1 MRRASLLLAVA
12 VVLSAVPLFAE
23 SSLYTITPG
32 SGPTA
37 GGQLVT
43 IKAAEGNFGT
53 WPYTVVFGNTA
64 ASSTTRV
71 DEHTM
76 TAITPAHLP
85 GVVDVRIFEYDLY
98 LGTDG
103 LTYEFV
109 GDPPL
114 AQLER
119 ILLPV
124 LTPPVPGAFGSE
136 FRTALR
142 LLNTGD
148 EKTLEV
154 FGLTQNCVVLCIDP
168 QGDPMQLEPNQAA
181 GEHDVIYLGNPGR
194 FIYISPEQSRDF
206 AAQLRVYD
214 TSRAAENFG
223 TSIPVVPHSQFR
235 TKAFALLNV
244 PTDPRFRNTLRLYS
258 TAPTTVTIEGLDAA
272 PRVIALSGGS
282 TLHDP
287 AYAVLGF
294 SGTEAGLKDL
304 VITPAPG
311 GPAVWGFIS
320 VTNNLTQH
328 ITTISPH

>member
-1 MRRASLLLAVA
+1 MRRASLLLAVL
-12 VVLSAVPLFAE
+12 LSAVPLSAQFVPF
-23 SSLYTITPG
+23 TISPA
-32 SGPTA
+32 SGPTS
-37 GGQLVT
+37 GGTLVT
-43 IKAAEGNFGT
+43 IKGSFGS
-53 WPYTVVFGNTA
+53 WPYTVIFGQTA
-64 ASSTTRV
+64 ATQTTRV
-71 DEHTM
+71 DNETL

-85 GVVDVRIFEYDLY
+85 GQVEVRVFEYDIFRET
-98 LGTDG
+98 GG
-103 LTYEFV
+103 LTFEFI

-142 LLNTGD
+142 LLNTG
-148 EKTLEV
+148 ERTLEV

-168 QGDPMQLEPNQAA
+168 QGITMQLEPDQAA
-181 GEHDVIYLGNPGR
+181 GEHDIIYLGNPGR

-206 AAQLRVYD
+206 SAHLRVYD

-223 TSIPVVPHSQFR
+223 TAIPVVRHSLFR
-235 TKAFALLNV
+235 TSAFGLLNV

-272 PRVIALSGGS
+272 PRVMALSGGS
-282 TLHDP
+282 TPHEP
-287 AYAVLGF
+287 AYAVLSF

-304 VITPAPG
+304 IVTPAAG
-311 GPAVWGFIS
+311 GPAVWGFVS

-328 ITTISPH
+328 ITTISPR

>member
-1 MRRASLLLAVA
+1 MRRASLLLTVL
-12 VVLSAVPLFAE
+12 LSAVPLFAE
-23 SSLYTITPG
+23 VFPFTITPA
-32 SGPTA
+32 SGPTT

-43 IKAAEGNFGT
+43 IKGSFGN
-53 WPYTVVFGNTA
+53 WPYGVGFGETA
-64 ASSTTRV
+64 ATNVIQV
-71 DEHTM
+71 DDETL

-85 GVVDVRIFEYDLY
+85 GVVEVRIFEYDIFRET
-98 LGTDG
+98 GG

-114 AQLER
+114 VQLER

-124 LTPPVPGAFGSE
+124 LTPPVTGAFGSE

-142 LLNTGD
+142 VLNTG

-168 QGDPMQLEPNQAA
+168 QGDPMQLEPDSPV

-194 FIYISPEQSRDF
+194 FVYISPEQSWDF
-206 AAQLRVYD
+206 AAHLRVYD

-223 TSIPVVPHSQFR
+223 TAIPVVRQSQFR
-235 TKAFALLNV
+235 GDPFGLLNV

-258 TAPTTVTIEGLDAA
+258 TAPTTVTIEGLDAE
-272 PRVIALSGGS
+272 PRVMALSGGA
-282 TLHDP
+282 TVHDP
-287 AYAVLGF
+287 AYAVLSF

-304 VITPAPG
+304 VITPAAG

-328 ITTISPH
+328 ITTISPR